1 MSDFADLV
9 RKINEIDAGQ
19 QTSRKKTKSTS
30 KSSTDT
36 NTAAM
41 ADILNKIN
49 NNGNPY
55 VPIQENKLG
64 FSDLDKLGKDNASKV
79 DMEARRQGSADMEP
93 GKADE
98 LRYKI
103 AKKMGLVETF
113 NQIDEAKKK
122 EAKEAE
128 LTMQDRFA
136 QFLKAEK
143 SAGSDIDT
151 IKANVEEGVAE
162 YELADKGF
170 KKILEMINMLEKM
183 VKENGVLE
191 KRLIAAAG
199 MDTARLQPLAD
210 MRQALSDAYDACEDA
225 YQDAMGDFV
234 VGEEKEKVKEDARL
248 DKMLDKRKPTKVI
261 EPQMD
266 VNLYA
271 SEMMTSGMDKEG
283 VINSIK
289 QFVKKEMGVAK
300 MRQVKDL
307 DDKIMSAMMS
317 KDDYTF
323 EEMINDLTM

>member
-1 MSDFADLV
+1 MSDFAELV
-9 RKINEIDAGQ
+9 KRMNEIEAGQ
-19 QTSRKKTKSTS
+19 QVSKKKTSDAPS
-30 KSSTDT
+30 NESSDP

-41 ADILNKIN
+41 ADILHKIHN
-49 NNGNPY
+49 QGNTP
-55 VPIQENKLG
+55 VQENRLG
-64 FSDLDKLGKDNASKV
+64 FKDLDKLGKDNASKV

-93 GKADE
+93 GDADQ

-143 SAGSDIDT
+143 TAGADIDT
-151 IKANVEEGVAE
+151 MKADIEEGVAE

-183 VKENGVLE
+183 VKENGTLE
-191 KRLIAAAG
+191 KRLVAAAG
-199 MDTARLQPLAD
+199 MDTARLQPLAT

-234 VGEEKEKVKEDARL
+234 VGEEKEDN
-248 DKMLDKRKPTKVI
+248 TK
-261 EPQMD
+261 
-266 VNLYA
+266 
-271 SEMMTSGMDKEG
+271 
-283 VINSIK
+283 
-289 QFVKKEMGVAK
+289 
-300 MRQVKDL
+300 
-307 DDKIMSAMMS
+307 
-317 KDDYTF
+317 
-323 EEMINDLTM
+323 